1 MSSFVHAAKKI
12 RDILIYGDG
21 LTQGLDDTILRAE
34 VFVLSVHYHGSNN
47 FLFVNTTKK
56 SLFKVIDSE
65 IKYYTLC
72 LGNISKD
79 FTLKLL
85 YLTYNLVMTRI
96 TRSAIIVKLNT
107 EAVKMIKS
115 NILYLKVFLY
125 FHKFG

>member
-56 SLFKVIDSE
+56 SLFKAIDSE

-72 LGNISKD
+72 LFRKHFKRFYTKIVISDIQFGNDKNNQ
-79 FTLKLL
+79 KR
-85 YLTYNLVMTRI
+85 NHC
-96 TRSAIIVKLNT
+96 
-107 EAVKMIKS
+107 EIK
-115 NILYLKVFLY
+115 Y
-125 FHKFG
+125 